1 MNTTTAISLPAVVQ
15 TRPPLTDAHRAKLSR
30 VMRETFARIRIEDPE
45 KARRMIRGMN
55 GVVA

>member
-1 MNTTTAISLPAVVQ
+1 MNTNIAASPPTIVQIRRTLTAQ
-15 TRPPLTDAHRAKLSR
+15 HRAKLSR

-45 KARRMIRGMN
+45 KARRMICGMN